1 MLRSVNLSQRQVSHF
16 DVAKL
21 KRDAEEL
28 EAEMGAPGF
37 WDNLEHANSVSKHMK
52 AIEGK
57 LNHFKHLN
65 DSADDVEAMI
75 ELGDSADDAE
85 LEHECAEEIK
95 RIYAELE
102 EIRLTTLLNGEY
114 DENDALLSLHAGAGG
129 TEAQDWTQMLYRMY
143 TYYCQKHGFELKEM
157 DLLEGDEAGIKSVTF
172 QVSGDYAYG
181 FLKCE
186 RGVHRL
192 VRISPFDANARRHTS
207 FASLDVAPIID
218 EDSSALFSME
228 DVRVDTYRAS
238 GKGGQHVNR
247 TDSAVRMT
255 HIPTGIV
262 VQCQNERSQI
272 QNRETCIRM
281 LTAKLAEKREQE
293 RQELLSD
300 VKGELKKIE
309 WGSQIRS
316 YVFQPYTMV
325 KDHRTDYEVGN
336 IQSVMDGNLDG
347 FITAYLQKAAAK
359 PAEEYQKKAH
369 GGRRCNP
376 RTR

>member
-57 LNHFKHLN
+57 FNHFKHLN

-281 LTAKLAEKREQE
+281 LTAKLAEKREQ
-293 RQELLSD
+293 
-300 VKGELKKIE
+300 
-309 WGSQIRS
+309 
-316 YVFQPYTMV
+316 
-325 KDHRTDYEVGN
+325 
-336 IQSVMDGNLDG
+336 
-347 FITAYLQKAAAK
+347 
-359 PAEEYQKKAH
+359 
-369 GGRRCNP
+369 
-376 RTR
+376 